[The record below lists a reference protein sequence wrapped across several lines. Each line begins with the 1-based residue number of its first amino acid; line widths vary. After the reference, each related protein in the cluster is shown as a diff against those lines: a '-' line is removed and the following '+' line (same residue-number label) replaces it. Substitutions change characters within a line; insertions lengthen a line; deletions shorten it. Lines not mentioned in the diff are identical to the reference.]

1 MNKREKT
8 KNQPT
13 HPTHH
18 PQAEQYIDERHRHR
32 YEVNPTLV
40 PSLEEA
46 GLRFVG
52 KDETGERME
61 IVELAPDAG
70 HPYYVA
76 AQFHPE
82 FKSRPGRPSPLFLG
96 LVLAAAGKL
105 DAWLTTGAILSPTP
119 AGGNGPAGKRAR
131 VTAKRKE

>member
-1 MNKREKT
+1 V
-8 KNQPT
+8 
-13 HPTHH
+13 
-18 PQAEQYIDERHRHR
+18 PQ
-32 YEVNPTLV
+32 
-40 PSLEEA
+40 LEAA

-52 KDETGERME
+52 KDETGTRME

-105 DAWLTTGAILSPTP
+105 DAWLTTGSPLSPAP
-119 AGGNGPAGKRAR
+119 GAAPAGKRAR
-131 VTAKRKE
+131 VAAKR